1 MARHLRNM
9 HFILSLAVV
18 VATLS
23 GCALGQEEP
32 LFLAP
37 DFRPQETRTI
47 ALLPVTFDERYAPPL
62 GLHVAREIE
71 SRAAAFL
78 EQKGY
83 RVNRGSPPGSGADGS
98 AAAMNIH
105 VDFLFITETYDDVT
119 PPPVIDIEAVGE
131 LVSTSTSEVL
141 WRDRGIGKVGGA
153 GGDRIRRPVSAYHMA
168 LTLLVEN
175 LFDTLPAVAGRH

>member
-1 MARHLRNM
+1 MA
-9 HFILSLAVV
+9 
-18 VATLS
+18 
-23 GCALGQEEP
+23 
-32 LFLAP
+32 
-37 DFRPQETRTI
+37 
-47 ALLPVTFDERYAPPL
+47 
-62 GLHVAREIE
+62 
-71 SRAAAFL
+71 
-78 EQKGY
+78 
-83 RVNRGSPPGSGADGS
+83 
-98 AAAMNIH
+98 IH

-131 LVSTSTSEVL
+131 LVSTSTGEVL